1 LLSDP
6 AGSFGVY
13 VYTIMQLGIA
23 DNGIQKKL
31 RAGEKTLWC
40 ADDGSKI
47 AAGLVYSMSL
57 LVYII
62 WHIYK

>member
-1 LLSDP
+1 
-6 AGSFGVY
+6 V
-13 VYTIMQLGIA
+13 QLGIA

-62 WHIYK
+62 WHI